1 VWDGSPNTP
10 SANAYILFPYR
21 VVRPGSAMDGKYV
34 FDKQLSQRYRTPR
47 NFQLL
52 NYYTFLGNDIRNRN
66 PKIVRN
72 PFE

>member
-1 VWDGSPNTP
+1 VWNGNSSNPD
-10 SANAYILFPYR
+10 AVAYVLFPYR

-34 FDKQLSQRYRTPR
+34 FDKRVSPRYRTPR
-47 NFQLL
+47 NFQLF
-52 NYYTFLGNDIRNRN
+52 NYYTFIGNATLNGN

>member
-1 VWDGSPNTP
+1 
-10 SANAYILFPYR
+10 
-21 VVRPGSAMDGKYV
+21 VVRPGNALNGKYV

-47 NFQLL
+47 NFQLF
-52 NYYTFLGNDIRNRN
+52 NYYTFLGNGIRTAN